1 MTVPHV
7 SPGSSTPAPASSARR
22 GCPTCG
28 RAIAANP
35 DGSWP
40 PHLDEASTAVCPGPR
55 RTARRGAAR
64 TDAAP
69 SGTTTRNGAAPT
81 AASPSVPDPD
91 ALAETP
97 RRRARDEP
105 DEDRPTYLER
115 REARFRERAILDLD
129 DGPAGED
136 LDDTLYRARESR
148 GGLPTLGSRRR

>member
-1 MTVPHV
+1 MPPV

-28 RAIAANP
+28 RALAANP
-35 DGSWP
+35 DGLWP
-40 PHLDEASTAVCPGPR
+40 PHLNATGTAVCPGPR

-64 TDAAP
+64 TDAAS
-69 SGTTTRNGAAPT
+69 SGTATRNAPAPT
-81 AASPSVPDPD
+81 GASPSTPDPD

-97 RRRARDEP
+97 RRRSRDET
-105 DEDRPTYLER
+105 DEGRPTYLER

-136 LDDTLYRARESR
+136 LDDTLHRACESR
-148 GGLPTLGSRRR
+148 GGLPTLGRGHR

>member
-1 MTVPHV
+1 MPHV
-7 SPGSSTPAPASSARR
+7 SPGSSTTVPSSSARR
-22 GCPTCG
+22 GCLTCG
-28 RAIAANP
+28 RALAANP

-40 PHLDEASTAVCPGPR
+40 PLLDAGGTAVYPGPR
-55 RTARRGAAR
+55 GTARRGAAR

-69 SGTTTRNGAAPT
+69 SGTTTRNAAAPT
-81 AASPSVPDPD
+81 GASPSAPNPE
-91 ALAETP
+91 AQAETP
-97 RRRARDEP
+97 RRRARDEA
-105 DEDRPTYLER
+105 DEDRSTYLER

>member
-1 MTVPHV
+1 ML
-7 SPGSSTPAPASSARR
+7 
-22 GCPTCG
+22 
-28 RAIAANP
+28 AANA

-40 PHLDEASTAVCPGPR
+40 PHLDATSTAVCPGPR
-55 RTARRGAAR
+55 RTARRRAAR

-69 SGTTTRNGAAPT
+69 SGRITRNGTAPT
-81 AASPSVPDPD
+81 AASPSTPDPD

-97 RRRARDEP
+97 RRRAWDES

-148 GGLPTLGSRRR
+148 GGLPTLGRGHR